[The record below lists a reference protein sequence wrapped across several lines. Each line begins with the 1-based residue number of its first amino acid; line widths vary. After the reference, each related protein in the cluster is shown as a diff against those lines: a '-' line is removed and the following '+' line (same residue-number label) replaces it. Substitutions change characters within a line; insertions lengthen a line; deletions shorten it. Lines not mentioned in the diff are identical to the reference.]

1 MKKNVI
7 LFVNEPRLAEQLSR
21 IESGCYHLQEI
32 HDGLIGLGAE
42 ADQITVDDLKN
53 LMISDGSPAEIKRI
67 VLRGK
72 VLQVAGMMIAK
83 ESIHFDEK
91 ALRDLSRICR
101 NAPSYLEQGDYYEIV
116 SGKVKCVDSLE
127 DDLRAGHTLYGSAR
141 QKEIADKMKA
151 LAAQIESLRK
161 EIGATNP
168 YHPMRNPDTW
178 FEADSRGQYVPNIYR
193 IAKHVAP

>member
-1 MKKNVI
+1 MKNNVI
-7 LFVNEPRLAEQLSR
+7 LFVNESRLAEQLSR

-32 HDGLIGLGAE
+32 YDGLIGLGAE

-101 NAPSYLEQGDYYEIV
+101 NAPSYLEQGNCYEIV
-116 SGKVKCVDSLE
+116 NGKIKCLDSLE
-127 DDLRAGHTLYGSAR
+127 DDLRASHTLYGSVR
-141 QKEIADKMKA
+141 QKEIADKMTA
-151 LAAQIESLRK
+151 LATQIESLRK
-161 EIGATNP
+161 EIGATHP
-168 YHPMRNPDTW
+168 YHPLRNPDTW
-178 FEADSRGQYVPNIYR
+178 FESDSRGQYVPNIYR
-193 IAKHVAP
+193 IAKNVAP

>member
-7 LFVNEPRLAEQLSR
+7 LFVNESRLAEQVSTIKR
-21 IESGCYHLQEI
+21 GCHYLQEI
-32 HDGLIGLGAE
+32 YDGLIELGAE
-42 ADQITVDDLKN
+42 AEQITVDDLKS
-53 LMISDGSPAEIKRI
+53 LMIADGSPADIKRI

-91 ALRDLSRICR
+91 ALRQLSRVCR
-101 NAPSYLEQGDYYEIV
+101 NAPSYLEQGDYYQIV
-116 SGKVKCVDSLE
+116 SGKIKCVDTLE
-127 DDLRAGHTLYGSAR
+127 DDLRASHTLYGSVR

-151 LAAQIESLRK
+151 LAAEIENLRK
-161 EIGATNP
+161 EMGADHP
-168 YHPMRNPDTW
+168 YHPMRSHDTW

-193 IAKHVAP
+193 IAQHVTP